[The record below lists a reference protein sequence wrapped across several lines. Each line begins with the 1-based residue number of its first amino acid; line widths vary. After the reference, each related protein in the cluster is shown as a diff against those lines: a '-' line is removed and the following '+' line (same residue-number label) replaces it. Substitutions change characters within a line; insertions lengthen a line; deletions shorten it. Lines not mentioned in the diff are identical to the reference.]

1 MRIDKPLVADF
12 SNAQH
17 NHSNAAGGG
26 TLVTYTG
33 YTGSTGYTGPGN
45 FTGYTGSTGYTG
57 YMGVD
62 GTTGETGYTG
72 PAGAPGYTGSTGYT
86 GYMGVDGTTGET
98 GYTGYTGSTGY
109 TGPGGT
115 GDTGYTGYTGYTGD
129 TGYTGYTG
137 YTGST
142 GYTGYTG
149 YTGST
154 GYTGYT
160 GYYGLSW
167 TAVTGDTSMAVDN
180 GYLANKGSLC
190 VLTLPSTAAVG
201 RVVAVAG
208 MNANLWK
215 IAQNANGIIH
225 FGNKNTTTGVGGYIQ
240 ATLTY
245 DAVELVCVVANNEW
259 VVKNSVGNITIV

>member
-1 MRIDKPLVADF
+1 MRVDKPTVADF
-12 SNAQH
+12 SNSQH

-98 GYTGYTGSTGY
+98 GYTGYTGS
-109 TGPGGT
+109 
-115 GDTGYTGYTGYTGD
+115 
-129 TGYTGYTG
+129 
-137 YTGST
+137 
-142 GYTGYTG
+142 TGYTG